1 MTKNESV
8 LNWIENMKKLVNPD
22 NVMWIDGSE
31 EQLNQLRAEACS
43 TGEMIKLN
51 EEKPPGCYLHPT
63 AVNDVARV
71 QG

>member
-22 NVMWIDGSE
+22 KVCGLTAPRSSSTSCAKR
-31 EQLNQLRAEACS
+31 LCS

-51 EEKPPGCYLHPT
+51 EE
-63 AVNDVARV
+63 
-71 QG
+71 